1 MGLFARL
8 FGPRGDDNA
17 HVRPLWHAVVAR
29 ARDKQLYARCGV
41 ADNVAGRFDAI
52 TLMLSLVLLRM
63 EGDETIAPHTGRLTE
78 LFVTDMDGQLR
89 ESGVG
94 DLVVG
99 KHIGK
104 QMMVLGG
111 RLGALRE
118 ALGEADDQKLVAL
131 IERNVTM
138 LDGADP
144 ALLAAELRAIAARLA
159 AKSADAVMAGDLA

>member
-1 MGLFARL
+1 MGLLARL
-8 FGPRGDDNA
+8 LGRQGDDNA

-29 ARDKQLYARCGV
+29 ARDPRLYAHCGV
-41 ADNVAGRFDAI
+41 ADTVPGRFDAI
-52 TLMLSLVLLRM
+52 TLVLSLVLLRM
-63 EGDETIAPHTGRLTE
+63 EKDAELAPHTGRLTE
-78 LFVTDMDGQLR
+78 LFVSDMDSQLR

-111 RLGALRE
+111 RLGALRD
-118 ALGEADDQKLVAL
+118 ALAQADDAAL
-131 IERNVTM
+131 LAAIGRNVTL

-144 ALLAAELRAIAARLA
+144 ALLAAELRALAARLTAKDA
-159 AKSADAVMAGDLA
+159 AAIMAGDLT